1 MERSF
6 DNDNQEDEQEEEVE
20 VQSQGRDTDESGK
33 YFLELGLL
41 FLFIGN
47 NLVQTLLQNQI
58 IKQSCTYLGYNQ
70 SICDII
76 NLNENSTKD
85 IEEKIQPYVANIDMI
100 TTLFHTITPAIL
112 SLFLG
117 NWSDLYGRKKI
128 LCSTFLGYTLT
139 LTLFAAVCFYSENI
153 QSLSPWFYVYCYIPA
168 TVAGGWPS
176 LLTAALCYITD
187 TVHLSARSRRLTIIE
202 LIIFLGV
209 LIGTFFCSSI
219 LALTDAPTV
228 FIIASVLAMFGFLVI
243 TFFVDESIPSNDV
256 STIEKAKNLFSPLII
271 VNLFKTCF
279 KRRAFKG
286 RRILLLLILI
296 LALIVFTFNGNST
309 VGYLFVREKFSWNLK
324 QNNQF
329 ESYSIVCSLL
339 GSVFGFAI
347 LKKVFKFS
355 DISLTCLALF
365 CYSLDSFLKAF
376 ATETWEMYAITSV
389 TLFKILGSPMIRT
402 LMSTIIPHD
411 EIGKIFSITTSF
423 EALSTF
429 AASPLYAFVYKSTL
443 TTFAGCFFLITAG
456 VNIVNLFIAFY
467 IAYLKKIRESLINPY
482 EQIENN

>member
-1 MERSF
+1 MDRVESQ
-6 DNDNQEDEQEEEVE
+6 DVDDQVEQEEEV
-20 VQSQGRDTDESGK
+20 QSQGQTNESGS

-41 FLFIGN
+41 LLFIGN

-58 IKQSCTYLGYNQ
+58 IKQTCTHLGYNQ

-85 IEEKIQPYVANIDMI
+85 IEEKIQPYVANIDMV

-117 NWSDLYGRKKI
+117 NWSDLYGRKKV

-139 LTLFAAVCFYSENI
+139 LSLFAAVCFYSEYI
-153 QSLSPWFYVYCYIPA
+153 QALSPWIYVFCYIPA
-168 TVAGGWPS
+168 TLSGGWPS

-187 TVHLSARSRRLTIIE
+187 TVHLSARSKRLTIIE

-209 LIGTFFCSSI
+209 LIGTFFCSS
-219 LALTDAPTV
+219 LLSLTDGPTV
-228 FIIASVLAMFGFLVI
+228 FIIASVLALFGFLVI
-243 TFFVDESIPSNDV
+243 TFFVDESVPPNEV
-256 STIEKAKNLFSPLII
+256 SAIEKAKNLFSPIII
-271 VNLFKTCF
+271 VNLLKTCF
-279 KRRAFKG
+279 KRRPFKG
-286 RRILLLLILI
+286 RRILILLIFI
-296 LALIVFTFNGNST
+296 LAMTVFSFNGNST
-309 VGYLFVREKFSWNLK
+309 VGYLFVREKFSWTLK
-324 QNNQF
+324 QNNQY

-339 GSVFGFAI
+339 GSIFGFAI

-355 DISLTCLALF
+355 DISLACLAIF
-365 CYSLDSFLKAF
+365 CYMLDSLMKAF
-376 ATETWEMYAITSV
+376 ATESWEMYAITSI

-429 AASPLYAFVYKSTL
+429 AASPLYAIVYKTTF
-443 TTFAGCFFLITAG
+443 TTFAGAFFLITVA
-456 VNIVNLFIAFY
+456 VNIMNLCIAFY

>member
-1 MERSF
+1 MDRQQPLN
-6 DNDNQEDEQEEEVE
+6 NDEEHEEDQEEI
-20 VQSQGRDTDESGK
+20 QTQGSANESGT

-58 IKQSCTYLGYNQ
+58 IKQTCTYLGYNQ
-70 SICDII
+70 SICDVI
-76 NLNENSTKD
+76 NLNQNDTKD
-85 IEEKIQPYVANIDMI
+85 IEEKIQPYVANIDMV

-117 NWSDLYGRKKI
+117 NWSDLYGRKKV
-128 LCSTFLGYTLT
+128 LCSTFFGYTLT
-139 LTLFAAVCFYSENI
+139 LSSFAAVCFYSENI
-153 QSLSPWFYVYCYIPA
+153 RSLSPWTYVLCYIPA
-168 TVAGGWPS
+168 TISGGWPS

-187 TVHLSARSRRLTIIE
+187 TVHISARSRRLTIIE

-219 LALTDAPTV
+219 LTLTDGPTV
-228 FIIASVLAMFGFLVI
+228 FIIASVLALFGFLVI
-243 TFFVDESIPSNDV
+243 RFFVDESVPPTDV
-256 STIEKAKNLFSPLII
+256 STLEKAKNLFSPIII
-271 VNLFKTCF
+271 VNLLKTCF
-279 KRRAFKG
+279 KRRPFKG

-296 LALIVFTFNGNST
+296 LALTVFTFNGNST
-309 VGYLFVREKFSWNLK
+309 VGYLFVREKFSWTLK

-347 LKKVFKFS
+347 LKKVMKFS
-355 DISLTCLALF
+355 DISLTCLAIF
-365 CYSLDSFLKAF
+365 CYILDSFLKSF
-376 ATETWEMYAITSV
+376 ATESWEMYAITSI

-429 AASPLYAFVYKSTL
+429 AASPLYTIVYKSTF
-443 TTFAGCFFLITAG
+443 TTFAGAFFLITAG
-456 VNIVNLFIAFY
+456 VNIINLLIAFY
-467 IAYLKKIRESLINPY
+467 IVYLKKIRESLINPY

>member
-1 MERSF
+1 MDREPNNE
-6 DNDNQEDEQEEEVE
+6 DQEDEQEE
-20 VQSQGRDTDESGK
+20 VQSQGRTGESGN

-47 NLVQTLLQNQI
+47 NLVQTLLQNQM
-58 IKQSCTYLGYNQ
+58 IKQTCIYLGFNE

-76 NLNENSTKD
+76 NLNENSTREA
-85 IEEKIQPYVANIDMI
+85 EEKIQPYVANIDLI
-100 TTLFHTITPAIL
+100 ITLFHTIIPAIL

-117 NWSDLYGRKKI
+117 NWSDLYGRKKV
-128 LCSTFLGYTLT
+128 LCSTFFGYTLT
-139 LTLFAAVCFYSENI
+139 LSSFAAVCFYSEYV
-153 QSLSPWFYVYCYIPA
+153 QPLSPWVYPFCYIPA
-168 TVAGGWPS
+168 TISGGWPS

-187 TVHLSARSRRLTIIE
+187 TVHVSARSKRLTIIE

-228 FIIASVLAMFGFLVI
+228 FIISSVLALFGFLVI
-243 TFFVDESIPSNDV
+243 VFFVDESIASNEV
-256 STIEKAKNLFSPLII
+256 SAIEKAKSLFSPIII
-271 VNLFKTCF
+271 VNLLKTCF
-279 KRRAFKG
+279 KRRSFKG

-296 LALIVFTFNGNST
+296 LAMIVFTFNGNST
-309 VGYLFVREKFSWNLK
+309 VGYLFVREKFSWTLK
-324 QNNQF
+324 QSNQF
-329 ESYSIVCSLL
+329 DSYSIVCSLI
-339 GSVFGFAI
+339 GSVIGFAI
-347 LKKVFKFS
+347 LKKVLKFS

-365 CYSLDSFLKAF
+365 CYILDSFLKAF
-376 ATETWEMYAITSV
+376 ATESWQMYTITSV
-389 TLFKILGSPMIRT
+389 TLFKILASPMIRT

-429 AASPLYAFVYKSTL
+429 AASPLYTIVYKSTF
-443 TTFAGCFFLITAG
+443 TTFAGAFFLITAG
-456 VNIVNLFIAFY
+456 VNILNLLIAFY

-482 EQIENN
+482 EQIEEN